1 MYRKSRADIVIMLST
16 FLIVVVVVVCRRQS
30 LRHPGGAEG
39 AGGHGSLAR
48 HRRPARR
55 RAQSRVDE
63 LGRRPQPVRRHRRLL
78 LPRQPAR
85 HALAVGQPA
94 LQLHRV
100 SVATTSRRPRDD
112 LATTRDRR
120 RRGERRRRGRF
131 PKAEKKFNGNAGF
144 ENGLKKFEQTT
155 FCGHRLAK

>member
-1 MYRKSRADIVIMLST
+1 MSSIEHDSGVVGYRRKVSTRSRMYRKSRADIVIMLST

-112 LATTRDRR
+112 PGSASSWRTAPAGAISESGKKIKWKRR
-120 RRGERRRRGRF
+120 V
-131 PKAEKKFNGNAGF
+131 
-144 ENGLKKFEQTT
+144 
-155 FCGHRLAK
+155 